1 MEQATKAHADAEA
14 DLATKTQEAQDEAAV
29 TQAAI
34 DALDT
39 SERDAAEE
47 AVGVATDE
55 LNTAEDALQADID
68 QLKADAAQAKADLP
82 AAQAEKAASS
92 ETYQGYNTRNNELV
106 VQIREVKAAIAAETD
121 QAKKSDLQA
130 QLDELNAERE
140 PLRLLVTEYKAKTA
154 ELQKAVDD
162 LRVVIAA
169 GTDEGIAASETV
181 IAAQNVVA
189 EKTQALDEANSALS
203 AAQADLNE
211 ATLSQLGELND
222 ALADQAEAAN
232 AVVAAQDGLDAA
244 NSELTRA
251 QTAAQIAH
259 QLLADI
265 LASSASADTSTP
277 TTADSLTNLGAE
289 VNTGSGSAD
298 ASALAGLGLVSITIG
313 AAGARTLARRRA
325 KN

>member
-1 MEQATKAHADAEA
+1 MRLWTKPRPTQHMLTLQWQMRRMAVEQATKAHADAEA

-121 QAKKSDLQA
+121 QAKKSDL
-130 QLDELNAERE
+130 
-140 PLRLLVTEYKAKTA
+140 
-154 ELQKAVDD
+154 
-162 LRVVIAA
+162 
-169 GTDEGIAASETV
+169 
-181 IAAQNVVA
+181 
-189 EKTQALDEANSALS
+189 
-203 AAQADLNE
+203 
-211 ATLSQLGELND
+211 
-222 ALADQAEAAN
+222 
-232 AVVAAQDGLDAA
+232 
-244 NSELTRA
+244 
-251 QTAAQIAH
+251 
-259 QLLADI
+259 
-265 LASSASADTSTP
+265 
-277 TTADSLTNLGAE
+277 
-289 VNTGSGSAD
+289 
-298 ASALAGLGLVSITIG
+298 
-313 AAGARTLARRRA
+313 
-325 KN
+325 